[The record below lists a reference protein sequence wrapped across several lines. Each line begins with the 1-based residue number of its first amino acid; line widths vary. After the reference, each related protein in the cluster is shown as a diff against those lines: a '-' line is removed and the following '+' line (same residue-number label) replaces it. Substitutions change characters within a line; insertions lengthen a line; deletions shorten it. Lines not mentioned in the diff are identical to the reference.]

1 MDLFLAR
8 RLPPLVECPTLQLAA
23 RSAGTSGLDGSLPP
37 CEGSGRVVSVAGDK
51 RERKQQPANKMTR
64 EEAERLRELLR
75 DTKPADFADPS
86 ALQRIGRAIARAVYG
101 LSKRDW

>member
-1 MDLFLAR
+1 M
-8 RLPPLVECPTLQLAA
+8 QLAA

-75 DTKPADFADPS
+75 RTKPAELDDPS
-86 ALQRIGRAIARAVYG
+86 VPQRIGRAIARAAYRPSEREWWIRSTPVSAN
-101 LSKRDW
+101 LPFDVL

>member
-8 RLPPLVECPTLQLAA
+8 QLPPLVECPTLQSAA

-37 CEGSGRVVSVAGDK
+37 CEGSGTCRVSSRRQTRA
-51 RERKQQPANKMTR
+51 EEQPANKMTR

-75 DTKPADFADPS
+75 DAKPADFADPS